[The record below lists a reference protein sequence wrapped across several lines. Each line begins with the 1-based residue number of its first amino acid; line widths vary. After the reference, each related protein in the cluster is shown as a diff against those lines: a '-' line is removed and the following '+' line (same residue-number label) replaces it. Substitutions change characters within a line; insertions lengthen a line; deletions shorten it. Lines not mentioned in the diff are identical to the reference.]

1 MNLEEKFCS
10 NHESLR
16 EKRQELEYQDSNDS
30 ASTPERS
37 PNPRPALQKVSRQL
51 WLIIELNLILCL
63 VVKDYLRGVCSY

>member
-16 EKRQELEYQDSNDS
+16 QKRQELEYQDSNDS
-30 ASTPERS
+30 ASTPEHS

-51 WLIIELNLILCL
+51 
-63 VVKDYLRGVCSY
+63 